1 MIGKMRSR
9 IIIVTVKT
17 LTTRKAGL
25 FSFKLFPSQSSQIK
39 LQQQRNLHRQ
49 KNYFTTTTTAIEETT
64 TSISKN
70 NPTLLY
76 LHIGP
81 SGDCWV
87 GHSIFAAKHNPPGYV
102 KSIPLMKLFE
112 EYDDE
117 FIYEIDGE
125 RNLLIEI
132 LDENLEWAQEIYDT
146 ERIPNMLQQY
156 IIETTTSA
164 N

>member
-1 MIGKMRSR
+1 MIEK
-9 IIIVTVKT
+9 IIVTVKKT
-17 LTTRKAGL
+17 LTLRKTGL
-25 FSFKLFPSQSSQIK
+25 SSFKLFPSQSSQIK

-132 LDENLEWAQEIYDT
+132 LDENPEWAQEIYDT
-146 ERIPNMLQQY
+146 ERIPNKLQQY